1 MAGRR
6 SQDAGVPLATSGAVG
21 CRIAG
26 TYVPEWKSWF
36 RLGSVL
42 PRGSGTGRRAY
53 TSECP
58 PVFPFVPQFFGTL
71 ALAPRRIA
79 APVAAGAMGSR
90 ITAEHRADDTRPPS
104 PATASA
110 CPQLAGFDAG
120 ASARGDSSPSYL
132 RLCAPDQL
140 AHDCAS
146 RLAFSPFCGCQGL
159 LHFVACW
166 GENCR

>member
-42 PRGSGTGRRAY
+42 SRGSGTGRRAY

-110 CPQLAGFDAG
+110 AY
-120 ASARGDSSPSYL
+120 SSPGSIGRQRAR
-132 RLCAPDQL
+132 RLL
-140 AHDCAS
+140 AELPS
-146 RLAFSPFCGCQGL
+146 
-159 LHFVACW
+159 FVRA
-166 GENCR
+166 GPTGA